1 MEPFVLRDAHVTLSV
16 PTLADVDQVAEACTD
31 PEIAAWTVVPSPY
44 TRQDA
49 EGFVTQ
55 MVADGWGRDTMYTW
69 AVRPAGQIDGPVLG
83 MMGVG
88 VTAGA
93 PGADRAGEIGY
104 WTAPD
109 ARGRGITT
117 AAARLAAD
125 WALSPDGLGLT
136 RLQWQAYVGNWP
148 SRRVAWRLG
157 FRSEGTLRRYGM
169 QRGVLRDSW
178 MASLLADDPR
188 GPSEPWPAEAP
199 VPGAGR

>member
-1 MEPFVLRDAHVTLSV
+1 
-16 PTLADVDQVAEACTD
+16 
-31 PEIAAWTVVPSPY
+31 
-44 TRQDA
+44 
-49 EGFVTQ
+49 
-55 MVADGWGRDTMYTW
+55 
-69 AVRPAGQIDGPVLG
+69 
-83 MMGVG
+83 
-88 VTAGA
+88 TAGA

-169 QRGVLRDSW
+169 QRGVRRDSW
-178 MASLLADDPR
+178 MASLLADGPR